1 MGTVGT
7 RSPPGFILP
16 HPTLHN
22 QSCQACS
29 WFSIAALICISWIKM
44 ASLSL
49 IMLMIASASALPFP
63 QLTEEQF
70 SARARSLDKPN
81 NVLITNSYTQVR
93 RQGRM
98 GAEDNIK
105 FPTLEVRNP
114 NELSR
119 GPVQNKLFTRGPVY
133 KKSTADIEEK
143 IREINRAV
151 EAKIEE
157 QEKKLQEEPTVEQVE
172 EAIDTLTDLAAI
184 EVVAEEMA
192 EAAIMADEM
201 AEVEKEM
208 MVDAEEDV
216 KEMVDLKVV
225 DIGESLAE
233 EIAEEI
239 KEEIVEEME
248 AEELVEEL
256 VMEEMI
262 KEAVIDEVEAAAVE
276 ENIIESEVTTVDPS
290 EEEVD
295 FGDITEVAV

>member
-1 MGTVGT
+1 MV
-7 RSPPGFILP
+7 S
-16 HPTLHN
+16 
-22 QSCQACS
+22 S
-29 WFSIAALICISWIKM
+29 
-44 ASLSL
+44 SLL
-49 IMLMIASASALPFP
+49 VVFLASASALPFP

-70 SARARSLDKPN
+70 SARARSLDEPQP
-81 NVLITNSYTQVR
+81 VLITNSYTQVR

-143 IREINRAV
+143 IREINLAV

-172 EAIDTLTDLAAI
+172 EVIDTLTDLAAI

-201 AEVEKEM
+201 EEVEEGI
-208 MVDAEEDV
+208 A
-216 KEMVDLKVV
+216 EMVDLKVV
-225 DIGESLAE
+225 DIGEMVAE

-239 KEEIVEEME
+239 EEEIVEQVK
-248 AEELVEEL
+248 EELVEEL
-256 VMEEMI
+256 VMEEMV
-262 KEAVIDEVEAAAVE
+262 KEAVIDEAEADAVE

-290 EEEVD
+290 EAEVD

>member
-1 MGTVGT
+1 MGTYV
-7 RSPPGFILP
+7 RLIL
-16 HPTLHN
+16 
-22 QSCQACS
+22 
-29 WFSIAALICISWIKM
+29 FEISLVKM
-44 ASLSL
+44 TSSTSLL
-49 IMLMIASASALPFP
+49 VLFIASTSSLPFP

-70 SARARSLDKPN
+70 SARARSLDEPN
-81 NVLITNSYTQVR
+81 NVFITNSYTQVR

-98 GAEDNIK
+98 GAQDNIK

-119 GPVQNKLFTRGPVY
+119 GPVQEKLFARGPVY
-133 KKSTADIEEK
+133 KQSTADIEEK
-143 IREINRAV
+143 IREINKAV

-157 QEKKLQEEPTVEQVE
+157 QEKKLEEEPTVEQVE

>member
-1 MGTVGT
+1 MV
-7 RSPPGFILP
+7 S
-16 HPTLHN
+16 
-22 QSCQACS
+22 S
-29 WFSIAALICISWIKM
+29 
-44 ASLSL
+44 SLL
-49 IMLMIASASALPFP
+49 VMLLASASALPFP

-70 SARARSLDKPN
+70 SARARSLDEPQP
-81 NVLITNSYTQVR
+81 VLITNSYTQVR

-98 GAEDNIK
+98 GAQDNIK

-143 IREINRAV
+143 IREINLAV

-172 EAIDTLTDLAAI
+172 EVIDTLTDLAAI

-201 AEVEKEM
+201 EEVEEGI
-208 MVDAEEDV
+208 A
-216 KEMVDLKVV
+216 EMVDLKVV
-225 DIGESLAE
+225 DIGEMVAE

-239 KEEIVEEME
+239 EEEIVEQVK
-248 AEELVEEL
+248 EELVEEL
-256 VMEEMI
+256 VIEEMV
-262 KEAVIDEVEAAAVE
+262 KEAVIDEAEADAVE

-290 EEEVD
+290 EAEVD

>member
-1 MGTVGT
+1 
-7 RSPPGFILP
+7 
-16 HPTLHN
+16 
-22 QSCQACS
+22 
-29 WFSIAALICISWIKM
+29 
-44 ASLSL
+44 
-49 IMLMIASASALPFP
+49 
-63 QLTEEQF
+63 
-70 SARARSLDKPN
+70 
-81 NVLITNSYTQVR
+81 
-93 RQGRM
+93 M

-119 GPVQNKLFTRGPVY
+119 GPVQVSTPPPAFLILSLTPQTPFQNKLFTRGPVY

-143 IREINRAV
+143 IREINLAV

-157 QEKKLQEEPTVEQVE
+157 QEKILEEEPTVEEVE
-172 EAIDTLTDLAAI
+172 EVIDTLMNLAAV

-192 EAAIMADEM
+192 EEAIMAD
-201 AEVEKEM
+201 AEVEMEVM
-208 MVDAEEDV
+208 LDPEQTEEDI

-225 DIGESLAE
+225 DIGESVAE

-239 KEEIVEEME
+239 EEEIVEQVK
-248 AEELVEEL
+248 EELVEEL

-262 KEAVIDEVEAAAVE
+262 KEAVIDELADAEAVE
-276 ENIIESEVTTVDPS
+276 ENIVESEITTVGPS

>member
-29 WFSIAALICISWIKM
+29 WFSIVALICISWIEM

-49 IMLMIASASALPFP
+49 MMLMIASASALPFP

-81 NVLITNSYTQVR
+81 NVLITNGYTQVR

-98 GAEDNIK
+98 GAQDNIK

-119 GPVQNKLFTRGPVY
+119 GPVQEKLFARGPVY
-133 KKSTADIEEK
+133 KQSTADIEEK
-143 IREINRAV
+143 IREINKAV
-151 EAKIEE
+151 QAKIEE
-157 QEKKLQEEPTVEQVE
+157 QEKKLEEEEEPTVEEVEQV
-172 EAIDTLTDLAAI
+172 IDTLTDLAAI

-192 EAAIMADEM
+192 EAALIADELEDV
-201 AEVEKEM
+201 EVEVLVDPKEEE
-208 MVDAEEDV
+208 EED
-216 KEMVDLKVV
+216 
-225 DIGESLAE
+225 
-233 EIAEEI
+233 
-239 KEEIVEEME
+239 
-248 AEELVEEL
+248 
-256 VMEEMI
+256 
-262 KEAVIDEVEAAAVE
+262 
-276 ENIIESEVTTVDPS
+276 
-290 EEEVD
+290 
-295 FGDITEVAV
+295 IT